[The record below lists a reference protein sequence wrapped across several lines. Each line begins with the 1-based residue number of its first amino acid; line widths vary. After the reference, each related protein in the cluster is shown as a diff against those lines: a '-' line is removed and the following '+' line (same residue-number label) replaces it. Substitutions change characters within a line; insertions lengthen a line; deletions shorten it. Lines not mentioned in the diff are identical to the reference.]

1 MVFASRWDAKRRM
14 KGSPRPSRKLL
25 LEGAHDADILH
36 CLRGLEDY
44 ALEYCLPMKRGYNKA
59 EVVEGTIFAQHG
71 STRTFGLV
79 DMDHDYNGDELAYL
93 FETLGEQHGVEVMEI
108 RSVVRDTRPQCCL
121 VHLLHSHANLL
132 DASFRSQLLLEL
144 RDQGITTS
152 ASDLEQWWPIIERI
166 AVFRTWLHHQKTLH
180 PDGIPQSFVQA
191 SLETKAP
198 KALDIIQWADLESD
212 KRYVNS
218 RSGFV
223 HINDHCLEA
232 TLVNFLCMP
241 YDQGRSWDNASPEFL
256 RRTTRAF
263 NRAFLHRLDR
273 EPIDARRLL
282 PFLFD
287 QNEG

>member
-1 MVFASRWDAKRRM
+1 MVLASRWDAKRRM

-25 LEGAHDADILH
+25 LEGAHDADIIQL
-36 CLRGLEDY
+36 LRGMEDY
-44 ALEYCLPMKRGYNKA
+44 ALEFCLPMKRGYNKE
-59 EVVEGTIFAQHG
+59 EVVERTICEQHG

-79 DMDHDYNGDELAYL
+79 DMDHDYNGEELAAF
-93 FETLGEQHGVEVMEI
+93 FETLGEQHGVELMEI

-121 VHLLHSHANLL
+121 VHLIHSHANLL

-144 RDQGITTS
+144 KDQGITTS
-152 ASDLEQWWPIIERI
+152 ASNLEQWWPIIERI

-180 PDGIPQSFVQA
+180 PDGIPQIFVQA
-191 SLETKAP
+191 SRETKAP
-198 KALDIIQWADLESD
+198 KALNIFQWANLASN
-212 KRYVNS
+212 KRYATS

-241 YDQGRSWDNASPEFL
+241 DDQERSWYNASPEFF
-256 RRTTRAF
+256 RRTKRAF
-263 NRAFLHRLDR
+263 SRSFVDRLGR
-273 EPIDARRLL
+273 ESIDARRLL
-282 PFLFD
+282 PYLFD